1 MRSEIDSNTF
11 CIAAKKQPC
20 GIFMQL
26 PIWNEFLLQAGLQLR
41 EVWSIRKVGIVAV
54 FLDENNSELMADT
67 LKSMKTT

>member
-1 MRSEIDSNTF
+1 
-11 CIAAKKQPC
+11 
-20 GIFMQL
+20 MQL